1 MLIFVLKCL
10 DFVVKMF
17 DFVLKLL
24 DIAGEDLAECASRE
38 VWEETGVSKTDELC
52 IKNEE
57 LCIKNDEFCI

>member
-1 MLIFVLKCL
+1 
-10 DFVVKMF
+10 MF